1 MGRILHRY
9 LLSIPF
15 ILITLIS
22 VQAQDLEG
30 SWKGELSIMAR
41 KLPIIFHFEQIE
53 NEWKGSMDSPSQG
66 AKGIHVDKVLH
77 AAPMVSV
84 ELEKFKITYEGLLM
98 NDTIKGTFTQSG
110 VEIPL
115 DLIRMAEEELLGT
128 PKPQEPKE
136 PYDYEVI
143 ETSFQNL
150 KAGIMLK
157 GTITKPKG
165 MGPFPAVVLVSG
177 SGEQNRNGE
186 IFGHKPFLV
195 IADYLT
201 KNGIAVLRYDERGTG
216 ESEGVF
222 EEASSFDFEKDAEV
236 ALNHLK
242 KFPFVNQ
249 LKSGVIGHSE
259 GGMIAWIM
267 AAETKGMSFAVS
279 LAGPTVPISELMMQQ
294 SQDVLTSYGASEDL
308 IEEQRKV
315 NKVLYKVFEETEDF
329 DDLKGNLT
337 AALRAHLQEVNKL
350 DSMSQEQI
358 QELEDAYSQMVSP
371 WYFNFMKF
379 DPQPY
384 ISQTKIPVL
393 ALFAEKDIQVN
404 GGVNYQ
410 TLEEIKKQKGL
421 DNISLT
427 IYAGLNHLFQTAET
441 GAIDEYA
448 QIEETFNEEVLADI
462 VTWIKDL

>member
-1 MGRILHRY
+1 MNLRLNKYFLVFSISFLA
-9 LLSIPF
+9 LL
-15 ILITLIS
+15 S
-22 VQAQDLEG
+22 VQAQELQG

-41 KLPIIFHFEQIE
+41 KLPIVFHFEQE
-53 NEWKGSMDSPSQG
+53 AGEWKGSMDSPSQG
-66 AKGIHVDKVLH
+66 AKGLAADKVLH
-77 AAPMVSV
+77 AATMVSV
-84 ELEKFKITYEGLLM
+84 ELEKFKITYEGVLM

-115 DLIRMAEEELLGT
+115 DLIRMAEEELLGA
-128 PKPQEPKE
+128 PKPQEPIE
-136 PYDYEVI
+136 PFEYDVI

-150 KAGIMLK
+150 KAGIKLK

-201 KNGIAVLRYDERGTG
+201 KNGIAVLRYDERGVG
-216 ESEGVF
+216 ESEGDF
-222 EEASSFDFEKDAEV
+222 AEANSFDFEKDAEV

-267 AAETKGMSFAVS
+267 AAETKGMGFAVS

-294 SQDVLTSYGASEDL
+294 SQDVLESYGASEDL
-308 IEEQRKV
+308 IEEQRKI
-315 NKVLYKVFEETEDF
+315 NEVLYKVFEETEDF
-329 DDLKGNLT
+329 NDLKGNLT
-337 AALRAHLQEVNKL
+337 VALRTHLQEVNKL
-350 DSMSQEQI
+350 DSLSQEQI
-358 QELEDAYSQMVSP
+358 QELEDAYSQMISP

-384 ISQTKIPVL
+384 IGQTKIPVL
-393 ALFAEKDIQVN
+393 AIFAEKDIQVN
-404 GGVNYQ
+404 GGINYQ
-410 TLEEIKKQKGL
+410 SLEEIKKNEGM
-421 DNISLT
+421 DNISIKL
-427 IYAGLNHLFQTAET
+427 YPGLNHLFQTAET

-462 VTWIKDL
+462 VAWINEL